1 MDLYK
6 KDNSTASNVVPVVG
20 GWSAGASVCCS
31 NPEQCLEIDM
41 ADGFDSQFWKDQGYK
56 YNHSQHPECVVGK
69 CDRGT
74 YPTLE
79 SNDPIPGY
87 TGVAQV
93 KYGKPPAVSTQ

>member
-1 MDLYK
+1 
-6 KDNSTASNVVPVVG
+6 
-20 GWSAGASVCCS
+20 
-31 NPEQCLEIDM
+31 M